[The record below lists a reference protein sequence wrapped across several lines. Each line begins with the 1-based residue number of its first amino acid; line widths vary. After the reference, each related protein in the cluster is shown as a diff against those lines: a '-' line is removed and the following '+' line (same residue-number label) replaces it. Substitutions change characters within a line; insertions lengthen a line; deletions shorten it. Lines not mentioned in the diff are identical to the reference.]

1 MKVGFAGAGNMAA
14 AMARGWSGADG
25 GPGSMVFCDLERDRA
40 KALAD
45 ELGGSVAD
53 DLSELA
59 GQADLIVLG
68 VKPAALDSVAAELAP
83 AGPEAILSM
92 LAATPLAR
100 IAEAFPGVPVV
111 RLMPNQP
118 VEVRRG
124 VLCYVVGDDVPGEIE
139 RGITDLLALLGTAFE
154 LDEQHMEAAMAIMS
168 CSPAYVALV
177 AEVLT
182 DAGVREGL
190 DPETAARFV
199 AETFAG
205 TGELLGKRDAAAIR
219 HAVAPPGGATEA
231 GLEAL
236 ERGALKAAFDAAAEA
251 SLARFR

>member
-1 MKVGFAGAGNMAA
+1 
-14 AMARGWSGADG
+14 
-25 GPGSMVFCDLERDRA
+25 MVFCDLERDRA
-40 KALAD
+40 AALA
-45 ELGGSVAD
+45 EEVGGAVAD
-53 DLSELA
+53 DLGELA
-59 GQADLIVLG
+59 GQANLIVLG
-68 VKPAALDSVAAELAP
+68 VKPAALDTVAAELAP
-83 AGPEAILSM
+83 AEPEAILSM

-100 IAEAFPGVPVV
+100 IADAFPGVPAV

-124 VLCYVVGDDVPGEIE
+124 VLCFARGEDVGEELGRAIE
-139 RGITDLLALLGTAFE
+139 DLLDLLGLAIE
-154 LDEQHMEAAMAIMS
+154 LDEEHMEAAMAIMS

-190 DPETAARFV
+190 DPELAARFV

-205 TGELLGKRDAAAIR
+205 TGELLGKRGAAEVR
-219 HAVAPPGGATEA
+219 RAVAPPGGATEA

-236 ERGALKAAFDAAAEA
+236 ERGALRAAFDAAAEA